1 MRGEQEQKAR
11 HHVINHHCCEG
22 AQRRQADA
30 DALVMSVALSPR
42 ARVAQPVGLKRAKS
56 DGGALRPAE
65 PLTLSERN
73 SKYRGML
80 DSENSIGLVCAFL
93 GGCSASM
100 LNDAQQI
107 SRNEGGTTVRF
118 TLYVGSLA
126 LCCTFA
132 FCSVVINGALV
143 FSGTRMLTG
152 RLNEPP
158 DAAQAQFARWWS
170 EPTVIFARRLTRDM
184 SIMLPCLLL
193 FALSIMMFTYLETG
207 FAIFYTIMFV
217 FAITV
222 SWRMASN
229 LMILCGHRPFN
240 YKLSEGWAALWTKH
254 EKYRRRN
261 TWLNTK
267 RLLSE
272 HVKSK
277 GGLQQLHAKQS

>member
-1 MRGEQEQKAR
+1 
-11 HHVINHHCCEG
+11 
-22 AQRRQADA
+22 
-30 DALVMSVALSPR
+30 MSVALSPR

-56 DGGALRPAE
+56 DGGALRPAD

-100 LNDAQQI
+100 LNDARQMPRDE
-107 SRNEGGTTVRF
+107 SSSAVRF

-143 FSGTRMLTG
+143 FSGTRMLSG

-158 DAAQAQFARWWS
+158 DVAQAQFARWWS

-193 FALSIMMFTYLETG
+193 LRS
-207 FAIFYTIMFV
+207 
-217 FAITV
+217 
-222 SWRMASN
+222 AS
-229 LMILCGHRPFN
+229 
-240 YKLSEGWAALWTKH
+240 
-254 EKYRRRN
+254 
-261 TWLNTK
+261 
-267 RLLSE
+267 
-272 HVKSK
+272 
-277 GGLQQLHAKQS
+277 

>member
-1 MRGEQEQKAR
+1 
-11 HHVINHHCCEG
+11 
-22 AQRRQADA
+22 
-30 DALVMSVALSPR
+30 MSVALSSPR
-42 ARVAQPVGLKRAKS
+42 G
-56 DGGALRPAE
+56 GGASRAAE

-73 SKYRGML
+73 AKYRGML
-80 DSENSIGLVCAFL
+80 DSESSIGLVCAFL

-100 LNDAQQI
+100 LNDARQM
-107 SRNEGGTTVRF
+107 SKEEDGSAMF
-118 TLYVGSLA
+118 TLFVGSLA

-143 FSGTRMLTG
+143 FSGTRMLSG

-193 FALSIMMFTYLETG
+193 FALCILLFTYLATS
-207 FAIFYTIMFV
+207 FAAFCTTMIA

-240 YKLSEGWAALWTKH
+240 YKFSEGWDALWTKH
-254 EKYRRRN
+254 VKYKRRN
-261 TWLNTK
+261 TWHNAK
-267 RLLSE
+267 HLLSE
-272 HVKSK
+272 HIKSQ
-277 GGLQQLHAKQS
+277 GGLGHLRSKQS